1 METIK
6 KANGVFLQIHG
17 KIKELDLLLK
27 EKLLMVQ
34 FILVLILAYLLGSL
48 PSGLIIGKV
57 FYNTDIREHG
67 SGNLGGT
74 NTFRTLGVKAGLAVT
89 LADILKGTLAASLPI
104 LFNLDMN
111 PLLAGVFA
119 VVGHT
124 YPIFAGFRGGKAVA
138 TSGGVVLFAAPFMF
152 LTVLVIFFFSL
163 YITKYVSLSSMIAGI
178 TAFLFALIS
187 GIVQK
192 WDIPLL
198 IVVLFFASFVIYRHR
213 ANIKRI
219 LNKTEPKIKWL

>member
-1 METIK
+1 MI
-6 KANGVFLQIHG
+6 QI
-17 KIKELDLLLK
+17 
-27 EKLLMVQ
+27 
-34 FILVLILAYLLGSL
+34 ILILILAYVLGSI

-57 FYNTDIREHG
+57 FYKTDIREHG

-104 LFNLDMN
+104 LFSVNDLS

-119 VVGHT
+119 VIGHT

-138 TSGGVVLFAAPFMF
+138 TSGGVLLFCAPLMF
-152 LTVLVIFFFSL
+152 LTVLIIFFISL
-163 YITKYVSLSSMIAGI
+163 YITKYVSLSSILAGVCGVI
-178 TAFLFALIS
+178 YGLVI
-187 GIVQK
+187 

-198 IVVLFFASFVIYRHR
+198 IAVTLLVSFVIYRHR

-219 LNKTEPKIKWL
+219 INKTEPKIKWL